1 MDSETLTLTPPA
13 RHDPPGSM
21 LVGRELEVEIHAL
34 EATGTGVGTAA
45 GAAPDGLLAQAV
57 IRVPFTLPGERVR
70 ARIWRAQGQEV
81 AADLLGV
88 TRASP
93 ARVAPGCALFGIC
106 GGCQVQHLA
115 PTAQLAWK
123 TALVRTALGPAGLA
137 GLVRDCIPSPR
148 VYGYR
153 SKLTPHYEVPRG
165 REAATDAAPAAIGF
179 LRAGH
184 RHALVDV
191 PRCPL
196 ATDGVNAALPALR
209 AAAHEAARGRRR
221 GASLLLREGAGGVT
235 SDPDA
240 RVVERVGTLN
250 LEFAARE
257 FFQNNPFLLP
267 ALVDFVIDGAASSG
281 ATLLVDTYSGSGL
294 FALAAA
300 RRFRRVLGVEVS
312 TAAVAAARANAL
324 ANGLAN
330 VEFLAAPAARIFAS
344 VVDQGQDAAV
354 IVDPPRKGADGSF
367 LGQLVTFAPRTVVYV
382 SCNPETAA
390 RDLAHLAAA
399 GFAVVTVQPFDM
411 FPQTRHVESV
421 TVLHR
426 A

>member
-1 MDSETLTLTPPA
+1 
-13 RHDPPGSM
+13 
-21 LVGRELEVEIHAL
+21 LVGRELEVDVHAL
-34 EATGTGVGTAA
+34 DSTGTGVGAAA
-45 GAAPDGLLAQAV
+45 GAAPDGLRESV
-57 IRVPFTLPGERVR
+57 VHVPFTLPGERVR
-70 ARIWRAQGQEV
+70 ARIWRAHGHEI
-81 AADLLGV
+81 AADLLSV
-88 TRASP
+88 THASP
-93 ARVAPGCALFGIC
+93 ARVAPGCALFGTC

-115 PTAQLAWK
+115 PAAQLAFK
-123 TALVRTALGPAGLA
+123 TALVRSALDPVGLA
-137 GLVRDCIPSPR
+137 ALVRDCIPSPR

-153 SKLTPHYEVPRG
+153 SKLTPHYEVPRK
-165 REAATDAAPAAIGF
+165 RDATSTGPGAIGF
-179 LRAGH
+179 LRAGR

-209 AAAHEAARGRRR
+209 AAAHESAQGRRR
-221 GASLLLREGAGGVT
+221 GASLLLREGANGVT

-240 RVVERVGTLN
+240 RVIEQVGALR

-267 ALVDFVIDGAASSG
+267 ALVDFVIDGAASTG
-281 ATLLVDTYSGSGL
+281 ASLLVDTYSGSGL

-312 TAAVAAARANAL
+312 AAAVAAARENAV

-330 VEFLAAPAARIFAS
+330 VAFLAAPAARIFAS
-344 VVDQGQDAAV
+344 VVDEGPDTAV
-354 IVDPPRKGADGSF
+354 IVDPPRKGADPSF
-367 LGQLVTFAPRTVVYV
+367 LGQLVAFAPRTVVYV

-399 GFAVVTVQPFDM
+399 GFTVITIQPFDM

-426 A
+426 V